1 VLFSKVFA
9 NTLYPG
15 LFAKVFIYGEKIMLV
30 FDKVNRVYPDGTQA
44 VKNVSVHLEKGEFC
58 VLLGPSGAGKSTLM
72 NMVNGLVEPSSGEI
86 ILDGGVLN
94 KKNLQL
100 IQRSV
105 SMIHQQLYL
114 IPRLSV
120 LHNVLTGI
128 LPTAN
133 FWTSLVKSF
142 PVKDQQRAFEPLSE
156 VGLEEKHLMRRA
168 SALSG
173 GQQQRV
179 AIARAFMANPKVV
192 LADEPVASLDPA
204 MSRSVLNSLKHAAQ
218 TNGATVLCTLHQ
230 IDYALEF
237 ADRIV
242 ALREGEVFFDGHPSD
257 MDEDVQKR
265 LYEIEHETKE
275 KMQKNHQKALE
286 DSLSFELKI
295 KAVA

>member
-142 PVKDQQRAFEPLSE
+142 PVKDQQRAFELLSE

-204 MSRSVLNSLKHAAQ
+204 MSRSVLNSLKHASQ

-295 KAVA
+295 TAVA